1 MKSSDESSGYV
12 DERVG
17 PFEQPCKPEELTS
30 SHQQMLEAISQIL
43 DRKLANLATKDDI
56 TALKDTIDQQRLK
69 IEMLE
74 AKVVMMEKYEQ
85 HIVVLEKAGAS
96 IAGKIDGDSLN
107 GRIENLELRA
117 DENEQYHRRLC
128 LRIFGVELD
137 DGKEGESG
145 QECFQKVQNILTEDL
160 NLDISE
166 MLIDRAH
173 RIGPV
178 VDDSDT
184 GKRYRPIIIRFA
196 TWRHRTQVF
205 KARKATKKY
214 KIRPDLTH
222 RRVKLLQKANG
233 LLANSNDCF
242 AFADINCRLCLK
254 LKDKYRYFSTETQL
268 LEYVKLI

>member
-1 MKSSDESSGYV
+1 MLTRRAEKMKSSDESSGYV

-43 DRKLANLATKDDI
+43 DRK
-56 TALKDTIDQQRLK
+56 
-69 IEMLE
+69 
-74 AKVVMMEKYEQ
+74 
-85 HIVVLEKAGAS
+85 
-96 IAGKIDGDSLN
+96 
-107 GRIENLELRA
+107 
-117 DENEQYHRRLC
+117 
-128 LRIFGVELD
+128 
-137 DGKEGESG
+137 
-145 QECFQKVQNILTEDL
+145 
-160 NLDISE
+160 
-166 MLIDRAH
+166 
-173 RIGPV
+173 
-178 VDDSDT
+178 
-184 GKRYRPIIIRFA
+184 FA